1 MLDEDIFPIPKYSNT
16 PSLPLDQGRKKK
28 KKKKKKKNQKG
39 K

>member
-28 KKKKKKKNQKG
+28 KKKKKNQKG